1 MPQDLSPAHLTDA
14 AEPFLKLVVT
24 MPDGGRLEPE
34 AAEGFRIME
43 LIRAHGVPIKAECG
57 GAGVCAT
64 CHVRIPQAWRHL
76 LPPPSEEE
84 LAKRFNDLSSL
95 KLPPREQLENRA
107 LIARAERIY
116 AALRG
121 DRRQYVLD
129 LIRRFS
135 TAIEDQR
142 HRDIGAE
149 RKALSDALDDL
160 ERSPFDDS

>member
-84 LAKRFNDLSSL
+84 LAKLDEIPDADEGSRLACQILMTNDLDGLELSL
-95 KLPPREQLENRA
+95 QPDSVA
-107 LIARAERIY
+107 LQTFWVA
-116 AALRG
+116 G
-121 DRRQYVLD
+121 
-129 LIRRFS
+129 
-135 TAIEDQR
+135 
-142 HRDIGAE
+142 
-149 RKALSDALDDL
+149 
-160 ERSPFDDS
+160 